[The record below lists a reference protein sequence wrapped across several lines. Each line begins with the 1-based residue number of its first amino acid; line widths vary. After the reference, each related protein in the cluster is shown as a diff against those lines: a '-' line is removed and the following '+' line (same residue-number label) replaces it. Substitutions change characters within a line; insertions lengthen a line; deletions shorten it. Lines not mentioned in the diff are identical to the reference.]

1 MQLLSTWSER
11 AAHTVRSL
19 LLAGWLLL
27 IATLVVPGL
36 DPWPVDVNTCG
47 PIQSCHSHQGNQIF
61 WGVVVPSGILL
72 LVVVSHELWRRICPL
87 AFVSQTFR
95 ALGLQR
101 TVTGR
106 NGRREVVRVEPT
118 SWLGRHHVQLQWGLF
133 VAGLSLRLLLLNS
146 HTVALAVF
154 LVLTLVAAL
163 AVGWAYGGKAWCQY
177 ICPMAPVQTVLTGP
191 RSLLGSPAHL
201 QTGSRITQS
210 MCRTVDASGKVQSA
224 CVACQ
229 APCIDIDS
237 ERTYWQSLSGK
248 RGLAW
253 AWTSY
258 PGLVIAFFLLVE
270 TSSREGVDALR
281 SGLWAYDT
289 EPIHRLLAPLGDGR
303 WTLHLPRLL
312 TIPALLLLAGWLSVR
327 LFEALR
333 GWLLRQLPTLPP
345 ERAQE
350 LATQRSRLLASF
362 AGVNAFFF
370 FADPTLGVAGP
381 LGGQLIRSLV
391 LVVSGMWLHRGW
403 RRERATYTRESTSTS
418 LRKQLERLVPD
429 LARYLDG
436 RAIGELSSEEVF
448 TLAKVL
454 PAHMS
459 DTNRRLYREVL
470 ADLFSS
476 GRLERAA
483 SLVQLEELRQ
493 SLGLVEEDHHAALRE
508 LAIEDPRILQL
519 DPQQRQIRSL
529 RQAAAAEAIDELLLL
544 TRAADLAELAARPA
558 WRDQLERIR
567 RTNHLDDACWQE
579 LQARFGPSSEQSRRR
594 LQQWIQTLA
603 AQIAAR
609 RSLEQAAAEEPM
621 IRPLLPTIDRQ
632 LTSLLVTL
640 APALRALEEPSPAT
654 ADAAGAP
661 EPQASLLLQTAALL
675 PLLPESLLAQV
686 RLRDLP
692 LPAPRRDL
700 AAERIASLPDAL
712 VVLEGLWQDPDP
724 DTALWVLWLLDRLA
738 PERGQDLR
746 HAPRLGPS
754 NATLD
759 RLRRYEPVPELRAV
773 VQLLRVPL
781 VADLSPAALLSM
793 LRLGDL
799 RTLAPGAVL
808 FELGDQA
815 DTVTILLEGSCEVLR
830 PAGAA
835 AGDDP
840 SLQRV
845 ALLRPGEPIG
855 EVAYFADHR
864 RRSTVRVAEEPVRA
878 MVFRS
883 TQFEQLL
890 QQSPEFSRGLLR
902 QLAIKIE
909 NLYALAARRPLALA
923 DGGAPGGAANG
934 AASGAASGAAAG

>member
-1 MQLLSTWSER
+1 MQLLSTWSEG

-61 WGVVVPSGILL
+61 WGVVVPTGILILVL
-72 LVVVSHELWRRICPL
+72 LSHELWRRICPL

-101 TVTGR
+101 TVAGR

-133 VAGLSLRLLLLNS
+133 VAGLSLRVLLLNS

-163 AVGWAYGGKAWCQY
+163 AMGWAYGGKAWCQY

-253 AWTSY
+253 AWGSY

-289 EPIHRLLAPLGDGR
+289 EPIHRLLTPLGDGR

-312 TIPALLLLAGWLSVR
+312 TIPALLLLAGWLSVQ
-327 LFEALR
+327 LFQALR
-333 GWLLRQLPTLPP
+333 GWLLRQLSTLPP

-370 FADPTLGVAGP
+370 FADPSLGVAGP

-403 RRERATYTRESTSTS
+403 RRERATYIRESTSTS

-448 TLAKVL
+448 TLARVL

-459 DTNRRLYREVL
+459 DTNRRIYREVL

-483 SLVQLEELRQ
+483 SLVQLDELRL

-519 DPQQRQIRSL
+519 NPQQLEIRFL

-544 TRAADLAELAARPA
+544 TGAADLAELAARPA

-567 RTNHLDDACWQE
+567 RTHHLDDACWQK

-594 LQQWIQTLA
+594 LQQWIESLT

-609 RSLEQAAAEEPM
+609 RSLAQAAAEEPM

-632 LTSLLVTL
+632 LTSLLVTM
-640 APALRALEEPSPAT
+640 APALRALEEPAL
-654 ADAAGAP
+654 AAAGDA
-661 EPQASLLLQTAALL
+661 EPQEPLRLQTAALL
-675 PLLPESLLAQV
+675 PLLPESLIAQV

-692 LPAPRRDL
+692 LPAPRLDL
-700 AAERIASLPDAL
+700 AAERIACLPDPLA
-712 VVLEGLWQDPDP
+712 VLEGLWQDPDP

-738 PERGQDLR
+738 PERGQALR
-746 HAPRLGPS
+746 QVPRLGPS

-759 RLRRYEPVPELRAV
+759 RLLRYEPLPELRSV
-773 VQLLRVPL
+773 VQLLRAPL

-799 RTLAPGAVL
+799 RTLEPGAVL

-830 PAGAA
+830 PDGAA
-835 AGDDP
+835 ASDAP
-840 SLQRV
+840 SLRRV

-855 EVAYFADHR
+855 EVAYFADHC

-890 QQSPEFSRGLLR
+890 LQSPEFSRGLLR
-902 QLAIKIE
+902 QLSVKIDD
-909 NLYALAARRPLALA
+909 LYSLAARRPLALA
-923 DGGAPGGAANG
+923 DGATAGGAANG
-934 AASGAASGAAAG
+934 AAAG

>member
-1 MQLLSTWSER
+1 MQLLRPWSER

-36 DPWPVDVNTCG
+36 DPWPFDVNACG

-61 WGVVVPSGILL
+61 WGVVVPSGILI
-72 LVVVSHELWRRICPL
+72 LVVLSHEFWRRICPL

-101 TVTGR
+101 TVAGR
-106 NGRREVVRVEPT
+106 NGRREVVRIEPT

-133 VAGLSLRLLLLNS
+133 VTGLSLRLLLLNS

-154 LVLTLVAAL
+154 LVLTLLAAL

-210 MCRTVDASGKVQSA
+210 MCRTVDASGKEQSA

-253 AWTSY
+253 AWGSY

-270 TSSREGVDALR
+270 ASSREGVDALR

-289 EPIHRLLAPLGDGR
+289 EPVHRLLAPLGDGR

-312 TIPALLLLAGWLSVR
+312 TIPALLLLGGWLSVR

-333 GWLLRQLPTLPP
+333 GWLLRQLSALPP
-345 ERAQE
+345 ERAGE

-370 FADPTLGVAGP
+370 FADPSLGLAGP

-418 LRKQLERLVPD
+418 LRTQLERLVPD

-459 DTNRRLYREVL
+459 DTSRRLYREVL

-483 SLVQLEELRQ
+483 SLVQLGELRQ

-529 RQAAAAEAIDELLLL
+529 RQAAAAEPIDELLLL
-544 TRAADLAELAARPA
+544 TGAADLAELAAQPA

-567 RTNHLDDACWQE
+567 RTNQLDDASWQE

-594 LQQWIQTLA
+594 LQQWIETLA
-603 AQIAAR
+603 TQVAAR
-609 RSLEQAAAEEPM
+609 RSLEQAAVEEPM

-640 APALRALEEPSPAT
+640 APALRTLEEPAPA
-654 ADAAGAP
+654 AAGDSGAP
-661 EPQASLLLQTAALL
+661 ESLLLQTAALL
-675 PLLPESLLAQV
+675 LLPESLLAQV

-692 LPAPRRDL
+692 LPAPPLDL
-700 AAERIASLPDAL
+700 AAALFAGLPEPLA
-712 VVLEGLWQDPDP
+712 VLEGLWQDPDP

-738 PERGQDLR
+738 PERGQALR
-746 HAPRLGPS
+746 QAPRLGPS
-754 NATLD
+754 NASLD
-759 RLRRYEPVPELRAV
+759 RLRRYQPVPELRALV
-773 VQLLRVPL
+773 PLLRVPL
-781 VADLSPAALLSM
+781 VADLSPAALLCM
-793 LRLGDL
+793 LRLGEL
-799 RTLAPGAVL
+799 RTMAPGAVL

-830 PAGAA
+830 PDGGADRDA
-835 AGDDP
+835 P
-840 SLQRV
+840 SLRRV

-864 RRSTVRVAEEPVRA
+864 RRSTVRAAEEPVLA

-923 DGGAPGGAANG
+923 DGGAASGAANG
-934 AASGAASGAAAG
+934 AAAGYEEFSQGL

>member
-1 MQLLSTWSER
+1 MLSAWSER
-11 AAHTVRSL
+11 AAHGVRSL

-27 IATLVVPGL
+27 IASLVVPGL
-36 DPWPVDVNTCG
+36 DPWPFDANACG
-47 PIQSCHSHQGNQIF
+47 PIRTCHSHQGNQIF
-61 WGVVVPSGILL
+61 WGLVVPSGILMIVAL
-72 LVVVSHELWRRICPL
+72 SHELWRRICPL

-101 TVTGR
+101 TVAGR
-106 NGRREVVRVEPT
+106 NGRREVVRIEPS
-118 SWLGRHHVQLQWGLF
+118 SWLGRHHVRLQWGLF
-133 VAGLSLRLLLLNS
+133 IAGLSLRLLLLNS
-146 HTVALAVF
+146 HTLALAGF
-154 LVLTLVAAL
+154 LTLTLLAAL

-177 ICPMAPVQTVLTGP
+177 FCPMAPVQTVLTGP

-210 MCRTVDASGKVQSA
+210 MCRTLDASGKVQSA

-253 AWTSY
+253 AWGSY
-258 PGLVIAFFLLVE
+258 PGLVVAFFLLIRAG
-270 TSSREGVDALR
+270 SRQGVDALG

-289 EPIHRLLAPLGDGR
+289 EPIHHLLQPLGDGA
-303 WTLHLPRLL
+303 WTLYLPRLL
-312 TIPALLLLAGWLSVR
+312 SIPALLLLAGALSER
-327 LFEALR
+327 LVEALR
-333 GWLLRQLPTLPP
+333 ALLRRQLAALPS
-345 ERAQE
+345 ERAEE

-370 FADPTLGVAGP
+370 FADPTLGLAGP
-381 LGGQLIRSLV
+381 LGGQLVRSLV

-429 LARYLDG
+429 LASYLDG
-436 RAIGELSSEEVF
+436 RPISELSPGEVF

-519 DPQQRQIRSL
+519 DPQQRQIRAL

-544 TRAADLAELAARPA
+544 TGAADLAELVARPP
-558 WRDQLERIR
+558 WRQQLERIR
-567 RTNHLDDACWQE
+567 RTNQLDEASWQE
-579 LQARFGPSSEQSRRR
+579 LEARFGPRSEQARRR
-594 LQQWIQTLA
+594 LEHWIETLE
-603 AQIAAR
+603 AQVAAR
-609 RSLEQAAAEEPM
+609 RSLEQAVAEEPM
-621 IRPLLPTIDRQ
+621 VRPLLPTVDRQ
-632 LTSLLVTL
+632 LTSLLLSL
-640 APALRALEEPSPAT
+640 APALRALEGPGSPAPLT
-654 ADAAGAP
+654 
-661 EPQASLLLQTAALL
+661 LRTAALL

-686 RLRDLP
+686 RLRDLV
-692 LPAPRRDL
+692 LPAPRLDL
-700 AAERIASLPDAL
+700 AAERIAALPDPL

-724 DTALWVLWLLDRLA
+724 DTALWVLWLLDRLE
-738 PERGQDLR
+738 PERGQALR
-746 HAPRLGPS
+746 HTPRLGPT
-754 NATLD
+754 NAALE
-759 RLRRYEPVPELRAV
+759 RLRGFAPVPELRAV
-773 VQLLRVPL
+773 VQLLQVPL
-781 VADLSPAALLSM
+781 VAELSPAALLSM
-793 LRLGDL
+793 LRLGEL
-799 RTLAPGAVL
+799 RSLAPGTVL

-815 DTVTILLEGSCEVLR
+815 DTVTILLAGSCEVLR
-830 PAGAA
+830 PGAGPGGEE
-835 AGDDP
+835 AG
-840 SLQRV
+840 LRRV

-864 RRSTVRVAEEPVRA
+864 RRSTVRVAEQPVRA

-909 NLYALAARRPLALA
+909 NLYAGVAAPRSR
-923 DGGAPGGAANG
+923 
-934 AASGAASGAAAG
+934 SGAVGAGQAPPNGAAAGWPEFGTAP

>member
-1 MQLLSTWSER
+1 VQLLSTWSER
-11 AAHTVRSL
+11 AAHTARSF

-36 DPWPVDVNTCG
+36 DPWPFEVNHCG
-47 PIQSCHSHQGNQIF
+47 PIRSCHSHEGNQIF
-61 WGVVVPSGILL
+61 WGVVVPAGVLIIVAL
-72 LVVVSHELWRRICPL
+72 SHELWRRICPL

-101 TVTGR
+101 TVAGR
-106 NGRREVVRVEPT
+106 NGRRDVVRIEPN

-133 VAGLSLRLLLLNS
+133 IAGLSLRLLLLNS
-146 HTVALAVF
+146 NTLALAVF
-154 LVLTLVAAL
+154 LTLTLLAAL

-201 QTGSRITQS
+201 QTGTRITQS

-237 ERTYWQSLSGK
+237 ERTFWQSLSGK

-253 AWTSY
+253 AWGSY
-258 PGLVIAFFLLVE
+258 PGLVIAFFLLIA
-270 TSSREGVDALR
+270 SGSRQGVDALR

-289 EPIHRLLAPLGDGR
+289 EPIHRLLAPIGDGR
-303 WTLHLPRLL
+303 LTLHLPRVL
-312 TIPALLLLAGWLSVR
+312 TIPALLLLAGWLSVQ
-327 LFEALR
+327 LFEGLR
-333 GWLLRQLPTLPP
+333 GWLQQQLAALPP

-370 FADPTLGVAGP
+370 FADPTLGLAGP
-381 LGGQLIRSLV
+381 LGGQLVRSLV

-429 LARYLDG
+429 LATYLDG
-436 RAIGELSSEEVF
+436 RAIGELSSQEVF

-519 DPQQRQIRSL
+519 DPQQREIRSL

-544 TRAADLAELAARPA
+544 TGAADLAELAARPA
-558 WRDQLERIR
+558 WREQLERIR
-567 RTNHLDDACWQE
+567 RTNQLDDASWQE
-579 LQARFGPSSEQSRRR
+579 LHARFGPSSEQSRRR
-594 LQQWIQTLA
+594 VQEWIETLA

-609 RSLEQAAAEEPM
+609 RSLEQAAADEPM

-640 APALRALEEPSPAT
+640 APALRALEEPDPA
-654 ADAAGAP
+654 AAEPGAP
-661 EPQASLLLQTAALL
+661 DPKKSLLLQTAALL

-692 LPAPRRDL
+692 MPAPRLDL
-700 AAERIASLPDAL
+700 AAERIASLPAPL
-712 VVLEGLWQDPDP
+712 AVLEGLWQDPDP
-724 DTALWVLWLLDRLA
+724 DTALWVLWLLDRMA
-738 PERGQDLR
+738 PERGQALR

-830 PAGAA
+830 PDGVT
-835 AGDDP
+835 DSSVP
-840 SLQRV
+840 SLRRV

-864 RRSTVRVAEEPVRA
+864 RRSTVRVAGEPVRA

-902 QLAIKIE
+902 QLALKIE
-909 NLYALAARRPLALA
+909 NLYAGVAARRPLALA
-923 DGGAPGGAANG
+923 DGGANGGGANGAANG
-934 AASGAASGAAAG
+934 ATAG